1 MALAVDEARKNF
13 DELMRQVTVAGEH
26 VQIQSRVGDAVLIPA
41 AEFRSWK
48 ETAHILGTPANA
60 RRFIRAYDQAV
71 SR

>member
-1 MALAVDEARKNF
+1 MALTVDEAREKF
-13 DELMRQVTVAGEH
+13 DELMRQVTVAGTH
-26 VQIQSRVGDAVLIPA
+26 VQIQSRVGDAVLIPL